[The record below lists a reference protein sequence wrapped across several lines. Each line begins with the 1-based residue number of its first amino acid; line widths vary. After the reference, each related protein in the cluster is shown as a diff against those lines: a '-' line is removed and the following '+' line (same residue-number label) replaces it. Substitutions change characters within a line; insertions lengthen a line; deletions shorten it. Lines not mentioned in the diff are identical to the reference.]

1 MEGILEKGGYASVR
15 SVLDSREAVQAAV
28 DFKPD
33 LILLDL
39 MMPHLDGFAVMDQLK
54 PLVEA
59 QGCLPILVLT
69 ADSNPDSKRR
79 ALKSGARDFLTK
91 PLDAIE
97 VLLRIENMLE
107 TRFLF
112 LKQQRHAAERIQDQ
126 ATLIDQANDAI
137 LVHDL
142 NDSITFWNEGA
153 RRLFEW
159 TAEEALGQ
167 TSTQLLSSAP
177 PSALLRAEQEVM
189 ENGNWSGELTHVT
202 KSGKQ
207 VITASRWTLIHDEQG
222 RPKSRLIINTDIT
235 EKKHLEASLLH
246 AQKMEAFGQLAG
258 GIAHDFNNLLTV
270 IIGFS
275 EVLLSERVPAEKQG
289 EHILEIRKAGDR
301 AAALT
306 RQLLAFS
313 RKQLLQPT
321 ELNLNAVVADIEKM
335 LGRLIGE
342 DIDLATSL
350 DPALGSVKADPGQIE
365 QVIINLIVN
374 ARDAM
379 PRGGHITVET
389 RNVEL
394 DPAYARTHAEI
405 QPGHFVLLAVT
416 DSGCGMDD
424 RTRSRVFEPFFTT
437 KGAGR
442 GTGLGLAT
450 VYGIIKQSGGSIE
463 VYSEIDHGT
472 TFKIYLPR
480 LDGGARVSRSAPGA
494 EHTPGGTET
503 ILLAEDQ
510 DEVRA
515 IARMALESS
524 GYKVLAASCGDDAVE
539 LCRNYPG
546 PIHLLLTDVVMPRMS
561 GRQLVELVV
570 AMRPEIEVLYL
581 SGYTDDAVVR
591 HGVLEAGIAFL
602 HKPFTPLVL
611 TRKVREVLDDRQE

>member
-1 MEGILEKGGYASVR
+1 MQTAIVY
-15 SVLDSREAVQAAV
+15 Q
-28 DFKPD
+28 PD

-54 PLVEA
+54 PLIA
-59 QGCLPILVLT
+59 QQGCLPILVLT
-69 ADSNPDSKRR
+69 ADLNPDSKRR
-79 ALKSGARDFLTK
+79 ALKAGARDFLIK

-112 LKQQRHAAERIQDQ
+112 LNLQRHAAERIQDQ
-126 ATLIDQANDAI
+126 ATLIDRANDAI

-142 NDSITFWNEGA
+142 NDQITFWNEGA

-159 TAEEALGQ
+159 TAEEAMNHQ
-167 TSTQLLSSAP
+167 SAQLLSSSP
-177 PSALLRAEQEVM
+177 PESLVEAEQEVM
-189 ENGNWSGELTHVT
+189 KTGNWSGELTHRT
-202 KSGKQ
+202 KTGKEI
-207 VITASRWTLIHDEQG
+207 ITASRWTLICDEQG
-222 RPKSRLIINTDIT
+222 RPKSRLTINTDIT
-235 EKKHLEASLLH
+235 EKKHLEASLLQ
-246 AQKMEAFGQLAG
+246 AQKLEAFGQLAG
-258 GIAHDFNNLLTV
+258 GVAHDFNNLLTV

-275 EVLLSERVPAEKQG
+275 EVLLTGKVPPEKQ
-289 EHILEIRKAGDR
+289 EELILEIRKAGDK
-301 AAALT
+301 AASLT

-313 RKQLLQPT
+313 RKQMLQPK
-321 ELNLNAVVADIEKM
+321 ELDLNAVVEDIDRM
-335 LGRLIGE
+335 LSRLIGE

-350 DPALGSVKADPGQIE
+350 DPTLGRVKADPGQIE

-379 PRGGHITVET
+379 PAGGHITIET

-394 DPAYARTHAEI
+394 DQGYARIHAEI

-416 DSGCGMDD
+416 DSGCGMDET
-424 RTRSRVFEPFFTT
+424 TRSRVFEPFFTT
-437 KGAGR
+437 KGAGK

-450 VYGIIKQSGGSIE
+450 VYGIIKQSGGSVE
-463 VYSEIDHGT
+463 VYSEIGHGT

-480 LDGGARVSRSAPGA
+480 LHDELLVARSTAGV
-494 EHTPGGTET
+494 EHTPRGTET

-515 IARMALESS
+515 IASLALESS
-524 GYKVLAASCGDDAVE
+524 GYRVIGASCGQEAVQ
-539 LCRNYPG
+539 LCRDHPG
-546 PIHLLLTDVVMPRMS
+546 PIHLLVTDVVMPRMS
-561 GRQLVELVV
+561 GRQLAEIVIAL
-570 AMRPEIEVLYL
+570 RPNTKVLYL

-591 HGVLEAGIAFL
+591 HGVLEADIAFL

-611 TRKVREVLDDRQE
+611 TRKVREVLDANQR